1 MQLYIDNKT
10 EYLNNYYFQT
20 LCLLYYPGE
29 KFPAESDSPNKAV
42 FSLWEEND
50 VIFASVK
57 LYADGRES
65 EGFFS
70 AGCEIING
78 GTKESAAEAVVGN
91 AYLIAGKKLFGFLPP
106 WGSLTGLRPVKRA
119 GYYLSKGKDYNYV
132 SDLFSKAYNVS
143 NEKIKLSVEIAE
155 KEAKLLEGRDEN
167 SCCLYIA
174 IPFCPT
180 RCAYCSFVSYSNAKL
195 FKTIPDYLLRL
206 KEDIVRTGNIIGE
219 IGLKLTHLYIG
230 GGTPTT
236 LSAED
241 LRGLLSHMESALDYS
256 SLAEFTVEAG
266 RADCTTL
273 EKLKVIKEFGVDR
286 ISINPQTTNDDVLK
300 LIGRNHTAKQF
311 FEAAE
316 NAFSLGFNSVNAD
329 LIAGLPGDTRES
341 FEKSLSDVISKGF
354 DNITLHTLS
363 VKNASPIRFDMDG
376 VYDPQGAQ
384 VRDNV
389 AYAMNT
395 LKASGYNPYYLYR
408 QKNTVG
414 NGENTGYAKEGKECL
429 YNILMMEEH
438 STVFACGASAITKL
452 VSPDKSKIVRKAF
465 PKYPFE
471 YLAAPRGIGEELI
484 RDFYEEIRH
493 DRNS

>member
-29 KFPAESDSPNKAV
+29 KFPAESDSSNRAD
-42 FSLWEEND
+42 FCLWEEND
-50 VIFASVK
+50 VLFAKVK
-57 LYADGRES
+57 LYAAGREAD
-65 EGFFS
+65 GFFS

-78 GTKESAAEAVVGN
+78 GSKDIAAEAVVGN
-91 AYLIAGKKLFGFLPP
+91 AYISAGKKLFGFLPQ
-106 WGSLTGLRPVKRA
+106 WGSITGLRPVKRA
-119 GYYLSKGKDYNYV
+119 GYYLSRGYDSEYIF
-132 SDLFSKAYNVS
+132 DLFSKAYNVS
-143 NEKIKLSVEIAE
+143 EEKTRLSIDIA
-155 KEAKLLEGRDEN
+155 KREAKLLEGREDN
-167 SCCLYIA
+167 SCCLYVA

-195 FKTIPDYLLRL
+195 FKTIPDYLIRL
-206 KEDIVRTGNIIGE
+206 KEDIDRTGKIIKE
-219 IGLKLTHLYIG
+219 LGLKLTHLYIG

-236 LSAED
+236 LSAND
-241 LRGLLSHMESALDYS
+241 LEGLLSHMESSLDYS
-256 SLAEFTVEAG
+256 DLTEFTVEAG

-273 EKLKVIKEFGVDR
+273 EKLKIIKAHGVHR
-286 ISINPQTTNDDVLK
+286 ISINPQTTNDEVLK

-316 NAFSLGFNSVNAD
+316 NAFSLGFNSINAD
-329 LIAGLPGDTRES
+329 LIAGLPGDTQES
-341 FEKSLSDVISKGF
+341 FNKSLSDVISMGF

-363 VKNASPIRFDMDG
+363 VKNASHIRFGIDG
-376 VYDPQGAQ
+376 VYDPLGAQ
-384 VRDNV
+384 VRENV
-389 AYAMNT
+389 ANAMKT
-395 LKASGYNPYYLYR
+395 LQSCGFQPYYLYR

-471 YLAAPRGIGEELI
+471 YLAAPKGIGEDFI
-484 RDFYEEIRH
+484 RDFYEEIRN
-493 DRNS
+493 DRQS

>member
-1 MQLYIDNKT
+1 MQLFIDNKT

-29 KFPAESDSPNKAV
+29 KFPLESDSTNKAE
-42 FSLWEEND
+42 FALWEENGT
-50 VIFASVK
+50 IFARATLS
-57 LYADGRES
+57 ADGRTET
-65 EGFFS
+65 GIFS

-78 GTKESAAEAVVGN
+78 GDMDSAAEAVVGN
-91 AYLIAGKKLFGFLPP
+91 AYLMAGKKLFGFLPP

-119 GYYLSKGKDYNYV
+119 GYYLSKGFDRDYV
-132 SDLFSKAYNVS
+132 LDLFSKAYNVS
-143 NEKIKLSVEIAE
+143 AEKANLSVDIA
-155 KEAKLLEGRDEN
+155 KREAKLLQGREKD
-167 SCCLYIA
+167 SCCLYVA

-195 FKTIPDYLLRL
+195 FKTIPDYLVRL
-206 KEDIVRTGNIIGE
+206 KEDIGRTGKIIKE
-219 IGLKLTHLYIG
+219 LGLKLTHIYIG

-236 LSAED
+236 LSAAD
-241 LRGLLSHMESALDYS
+241 LSMLLSHMENNLDYS
-256 SLAEFTVEAG
+256 HLKEFTVEAG

-273 EKLKVIKEFGVDR
+273 EKLEIIKAGGADR
-286 ISINPQTTNDDVLK
+286 VSINPQTTNDEVLK

-316 NAFSLGFNSVNAD
+316 NAFKVGFNSVNAD

-341 FEKSLSDVISKGF
+341 FEKSLSDVMNSGF

-363 VKNASPIRFDMDG
+363 VKNASPIRFDIDG
-376 VYDPQGAQ
+376 VYDPLGAQ
-384 VRDNV
+384 VRENV
-389 AYAMNT
+389 AFAMKT
-395 LKASGYNPYYLYR
+395 LRGAGFEPYYLYR

-452 VSPDKSKIVRKAF
+452 VSDDGTKIVRKAF

-471 YLAAPRGIGEELI
+471 YLAAPKGIGEDLI
-484 RDFYEEIRH
+484 MSFYEEN
-493 DRNS
+493 RNER

>member
-1 MQLYIDNKT
+1 MQLFIKNET

-29 KFPAESDSPNKAV
+29 KFPAESDSTNKAE
-42 FSLWEEND
+42 FYLWEEGET
-50 VIFASVK
+50 IFAKVK
-57 LYADGRES
+57 LFADGRES
-65 EGFFS
+65 QGSFS

-78 GTKESAAEAVVGN
+78 GSKDSAAEAVVGN
-91 AYLIAGKKLFGFLPP
+91 AYLMAGKSLFGFLPP

-119 GYYLSKGKDYNYV
+119 GYYLSRGCNREYIL
-132 SDLFSKAYNVS
+132 DLFSKAYNVS
-143 NEKIKLSVEIAE
+143 TEKASLSVDIAE
-155 KEAKLLEGRDEN
+155 REAKLLEGREKD

-180 RCAYCSFVSYSNAKL
+180 RCLYCSFVSYSNAKL
-195 FKTIPDYLLRL
+195 FKLIPDYLVRL
-206 KEDIVRTGNIIGE
+206 KEDITRTGNIIKE
-219 IGLKLTHLYIG
+219 LGLKLTHIYIG

-236 LSAED
+236 LSAMD
-241 LRGLLSHMESALDYS
+241 LSGLLSHMEANLDYTH
-256 SLAEFTVEAG
+256 LKEFTVEAG
-266 RADCTTL
+266 RADCTTM
-273 EKLKVIKEFGVDR
+273 EKLQVIKSFGVDR

-316 NAFSLGFNSVNAD
+316 NAMSLGFNSVNAD
-329 LIAGLPGDTRES
+329 LIAGLPGDNVES
-341 FEKSLSDVISKGF
+341 FKKSLSDVIGLGF

-363 VKNASPIRFDMDG
+363 VKNASPIRFDIDG
-376 VYDPQGAQ
+376 VYDPLGAQ
-384 VRDNV
+384 VRENV

-395 LKASGYNPYYLYR
+395 LRNDGFEPYYLYR

-452 VSPDKSKIVRKAF
+452 VSVDKSKIIRKAF

-471 YLAAPRGIGEELI
+471 YLEALRGIGEDII
-484 RDFYEEIRH
+484 RDFYKEQKK
-493 DRNS
+493 

>member
-29 KFPAESDSPNKAV
+29 KFPAESDSPQKAE
-42 FSLWEEND
+42 FSLWEEKD
-50 VIFASVK
+50 VIFSHVK
-57 LYADGRES
+57 LYADGREA

-78 GTKESAAEAVVGN
+78 GTKDSTAEAVVGN
-91 AYLIAGKKLFGFLPP
+91 AYLMAGKKLFGFLPP

-119 GYYLSKGKDYNYV
+119 GYYLSRGNDENYV
-132 SDLFSKAYNVS
+132 LDLFSKAYNVS
-143 NEKIKLSVEIAE
+143 EEKTKLSIDIA
-155 KEAKLLEGRDEN
+155 KREAKLLEGREDN
-167 SCCLYIA
+167 SCCLYVA

-195 FKTIPDYLLRL
+195 FKTIPDYLVRL
-206 KEDIVRTGNIIGE
+206 KEDIVRTGKIINE
-219 IGLKLTHLYIG
+219 LGLKLTHVYIG

-236 LSAED
+236 LSALD
-241 LRGLLSHMESALDYS
+241 LDDLLSNMEASLDYT
-256 SLAEFTVEAG
+256 SLKEFTVEAG

-273 EKLKVIKEFGVDR
+273 EKLKLIKAHGVDR
-286 ISINPQTTNDDVLK
+286 VSINPQTTNDDVLK

-316 NAFSLGFNSVNAD
+316 NAFTVGFNSVNAD

-341 FEKSLSDVISKGF
+341 FEKSLSDVMSLGF

-363 VKNASPIRFDMDG
+363 VKNASPIRFDVDG
-376 VYDPQGAQ
+376 VYDPFGEQ
-384 VRDNV
+384 VRQNV
-389 AYAMNT
+389 SYAMNT
-395 LKASGYNPYYLYR
+395 LRGRGFEPYYLYR

-414 NGENTGYAKEGKECL
+414 NGENTGYALEGKECL

-471 YLAAPRGIGEELI
+471 YLTAPRGIGEELI
-484 RDFYEEIRH
+484 REFYEEIRN
-493 DRNS
+493 DR

>member
-1 MQLYIDNKT
+1 MQLYIDNRT

-29 KFPAESDSPNKAV
+29 KFPAESDSTNKAV

-50 VIFASVK
+50 IIFASAK
-57 LYADGRES
+57 LYADGREA

-78 GTKESAAEAVVGN
+78 GTKDSAAEAVVGN

-119 GYYLSKGKDYNYV
+119 GYYLSKGKDYEYV
-132 SDLFSKAYNVS
+132 RDLFSKAYNVS
-143 NEKIKLSVEIAE
+143 EEKIRLSVDIAL
-155 KEAKLLEGRDEN
+155 KEAKLLEGREDN
-167 SCCLYIA
+167 SCCLYVA

-195 FKTIPDYLLRL
+195 FKTIPDYLVRL
-206 KEDIVRTGNIIGE
+206 KEDIVRTGNIIKE
-219 IGLKLTHLYIG
+219 LGLNLTHIYIG

-236 LSAED
+236 LSVHD
-241 LRGLLSHMESALDYS
+241 LKDLLLHMENSLDYS
-256 SLAEFTVEAG
+256 ALKEFTVEAG

-273 EKLKVIKEFGVDR
+273 EKLEVIKAAGVDR
-286 ISINPQTTNDDVLK
+286 VSINPQTTNDDVLK

-311 FEAAE
+311 FEASE
-316 NAFSLGFNSVNAD
+316 NALSLGFNSVNAD
-329 LIAGLPGDTRES
+329 LIAGLPGDTVES
-341 FEKSLSDVISKGF
+341 FRKSLSDVISMGF

-363 VKNASPIRFDMDG
+363 VKNASPIRFDIDG
-376 VYDPQGAQ
+376 VYDPLGVQ
-384 VRDNV
+384 VRENV

-395 LKASGYNPYYLYR
+395 LKSYDFEPYYLYR

-414 NGENTGYAKEGKECL
+414 NGENTGYSKKGKECL

-452 VSPDKSKIVRKAF
+452 VSPDKTKIVRKAF

-471 YLAAPRGIGEELI
+471 YLASPEGIGEEVI
-484 RDFYEEIRH
+484 RDFYEGIRNDKH
-493 DRNS
+493 S

>member
-1 MQLYIDNKT
+1 MQLYINNKT

-29 KFPAESDSPNKAV
+29 KFPAESDSENKAV

-50 VIFASVK
+50 VIFAKVN
-57 LYADGRES
+57 LFADGRE
-65 EGFFS
+65 GVGAFS

-78 GTKESAAEAVVGN
+78 GSKESAAEAVVGN
-91 AYLIAGKKLFGFLPP
+91 AYLKAGKELFGFLPP

-119 GYYLSKGKDYNYV
+119 GYYLSKGFDREYV
-132 SDLFSKAYNVS
+132 LDLFSKAYNVS
-143 NEKIKLSVEIAE
+143 EEKANLSVDIA
-155 KEAKLLEGRDEN
+155 KREARLLEGRENN
-167 SCCLYIA
+167 SCCLYVA

-206 KEDIVRTGNIIGE
+206 KEDIERTGKIIKE
-219 IGLKLTHLYIG
+219 LGLKLTHLYIG

-236 LSAED
+236 LSAMD
-241 LRGLLSHMESALDYS
+241 LKGLLSHMEKNLDYS
-256 SLAEFTVEAG
+256 ALKEFTVEAG

-273 EKLKVIKEFGVDR
+273 EKLKVIKSGGADR
-286 ISINPQTTNDDVLK
+286 VSINPQTTNDEVLK
-300 LIGRNHTAKQF
+300 LIGRNHTSKQF

-316 NAFSLGFNSVNAD
+316 NAFSVGFHSVNAD
-329 LIAGLPGDTRES
+329 LIAGLPGDTKES
-341 FEKSLSDVISKGF
+341 FEKSLSDVMELGF

-363 VKNASPIRFDMDG
+363 VKNASPIRFDIDG
-376 VYDPQGAQ
+376 VYDPFGAQ
-384 VRDNV
+384 VRENV
-389 AYAMNT
+389 SWAMNT
-395 LKASGYNPYYLYR
+395 LRKNGYEPYYLYR

-452 VSPDKSKIVRKAF
+452 VSHDKSKIVRKAF

-471 YLAAPRGIGEELI
+471 YLAAPKGIGEDII
-484 RDFYEEIRH
+484 RNFYEENRY
-493 DRNS
+493 D

>member
-29 KFPAESDSPNKAV
+29 KFPTESDSPNRAD
-42 FSLWEEND
+42 FSLWEEDD
-50 VIFASVK
+50 VLFASVK

-65 EGFFS
+65 DGYFS
-70 AGCEIING
+70 SGCEIING
-78 GTKESAAEAVVGN
+78 GTKDGAAEAVVGN

-119 GYYLSKGKDYNYV
+119 GYYLSKGEDSDYV
-132 SDLFSKAYNVS
+132 LDLFSKAYNVS
-143 NEKIKLSVEIAE
+143 KEKTQLSIDIAL
-155 KEAKLLEGRDEN
+155 KEAKLLEGREAN
-167 SCCLYIA
+167 TCCLYVA

-195 FKTIPDYLLRL
+195 FKTIPDYLIRL
-206 KEDIVRTGNIIGE
+206 KEDISRTGKIIKE
-219 IGLKLTHLYIG
+219 LGLKLTHLYIG

-236 LSAED
+236 LSVDD
-241 LRGLLSHMESALDYS
+241 LGGLLSHMETQLDYTN
-256 SLAEFTVEAG
+256 LKEFTVEAG

-273 EKLKVIKEFGVDR
+273 EKLKVIKSFGVDR
-286 ISINPQTTNDDVLK
+286 VSINPQTTNDEVLK

-316 NAFSLGFNSVNAD
+316 NAFSVGFNSVNAD

-341 FEKSLSDVISKGF
+341 FEKSLNDVISLGF

-363 VKNASPIRFDMDG
+363 VKNASPIRFDIDG
-376 VYDPQGAQ
+376 VYDPLGAQ
-384 VRDNV
+384 VRENV
-389 AYAMNT
+389 SYAMNK
-395 LKASGYNPYYLYR
+395 LRSCGLHPYYLYR

-471 YLAAPRGIGEELI
+471 YLAAPTGIGEDLI
-484 RDFYEEIRH
+484 RDFYEEIRN
-493 DRNS
+493 DRHS